1 MNDRITE
8 LIAVADDTNKTKL
21 KSERDSIN
29 EQWKQLIA
37 SFNTKK
43 ESLSEILHL
52 WEVSWRLI
60 LLKRAGIFIN

>member
-52 WEVSWRLI
+52 WEVS
-60 LLKRAGIFIN
+60 